1 MDKYGI
7 SSTHDALKTKL
18 LDYINTVYLGKND
31 ALRNACEVALN
42 ATGTLHQEPYIEAN
56 NAYLTVQNGLATA
69 DLPDQVKKILLNM
82 AHRGLGVFESPYKHQ
97 LEALEAYY
105 HGHDLFVA
113 TGTGSGKTECFMWP
127 MVTKLVSEQISAPE
141 TWKVRGVRAIMLYPM
156 NALVSDQLGRLR
168 RMIGNA
174 EGGFHDLIDE
184 LAPGTRV
191 PQFGMYTGRTPYPGN
206 PDAHLNQGLADTL
219 EKDILLQSSEVKAKL
234 KELGKYPSKRD
245 LGAFIQRLKDNEAVL
260 TDPYDAELITRQE
273 MHRFCPDILITN
285 YSMLEYMLMRPI
297 EKGIWRST
305 TDWLESSPNNKL
317 LFIIDEAH
325 MYRGSSGGEV
335 ALLVRRV
342 LHKLGIGR
350 DRVQFILTSAS
361 IPSDPEKE
369 KDVYQFAC
377 DLSAQNVEEH
387 CFKLITGTQE
397 PVEMNG
403 RDFIPSILFDFD
415 IDRLQQEWAGKA
427 DAIKDFASRVGFDLS
442 CDFGDE
448 KSVENWLYNE
458 LKKCNPMLQIM
469 KMTRGKATSFKK
481 LAAKVF
487 PTVDAEIAEKA
498 TSVLLAIAPLAKNK
512 AGSVLYPARLHMMFR
527 GLQGI
532 YACTNPQCTCNNHPT
547 DSLGIGKVYLNRA
560 GSRCECGGMIYELIN
575 ERSCGALFLKGYVD
589 ESEMPSPFV
598 WNAPGVQYSNTLKEV
613 HFYVIPDDGTYER
626 SGNEKIAWL
635 NTVSGRLD
643 VFNDHTGEPGYLQ
656 VAYCSSEIKGRPD
669 VWTFKTCPKCR
680 KLHFE
685 ATDFV
690 TKGNEPF
697 FNLVSEQFYIQPPVP
712 KFKGKDNEGRK
723 VLLFSDSRQRAAIL
737 ARDLTRAADEDAM
750 KKALTVAA
758 YELQEWAEQEEIEP
772 TLSLLYVVFLKVAF
786 ENNLRFFYGANE
798 DQLLN
803 ALNELGE
810 LYKKRGGK
818 LKFDKLSRKQFK
830 SKPDQYFEHLLRQL
844 CSNFRSLTDVGLCWI
859 EPCDMDDDFD
869 DIEEMFEDNDVNL
882 SIDEF
887 KELFA
892 AWAME
897 IMTSQY
903 AIGSEIRDEVRKN
916 LTRYHQR
923 LGVEN
928 ENELPPRIKKALQ
941 EKGFTTEQIATITRA
956 LGLYLAKG
964 ENTQKKYLNTDMVAL
979 RFGRDHEWYKCP
991 RCSGIFPF
999 TLFGK
1004 CAHCGKTVPV
1014 IMSEND
1020 FEGINFWRDPV
1031 LRAIDGDPSAL
1042 MTRINTEEHT
1052 AQLSHKDQRQ
1062 KTWSTTE
1069 DFEMRFQNVH
1079 VDNDRP
1085 VDVLSCTTTMEVGI
1099 DIGSLTAVGLRNI
1112 PPMRENYQQRAG
1124 RAGRRSAAIS
1134 TIVTYTDNR
1143 PHDSH
1148 YFHNPDAI
1156 ISGEPRTPWIDVANN
1171 KLVNRHF
1178 GVICTTEFF
1187 DNLGMGAD
1195 GVGICDFFAK
1205 HYASFETFISEKT
1218 ERDFDLAA
1226 LIPPEITF
1234 SVDEFKLDFLAKVN
1248 KLKEMVEEFPEEYRN
1263 DDNTEQKVLDVF
1275 LESGIFPTYSFPKD
1289 VVGFHVEDYR
1299 GSQIKEK
1306 PDRAL
1311 EMAISEY
1318 APGRVVVINKTTY
1331 KSGGIYSFHS
1341 KFRADEQEHP
1351 ARPYFESAE
1360 YYKRLFYCSN
1370 HACNWMGLEYQS
1382 VCPFCGKETIKE
1394 QNLLKPW
1401 GFAPLGGTSTKES
1414 EAEAEITYAEDPSYS
1429 ITPAESEMCVPCGF
1443 DNLRYS
1449 KRSNDPLI
1457 ILNKGP
1463 KGKGF
1468 MVCKDCGASIPGDDE
1483 SALRKIPKPYRHP
1496 HKRYECHHPNG
1507 RVVNTYLGNQFRTDM
1522 VVYEITLDSEQINV
1536 DTSGLWIRRASQTLA
1551 EAMTLA
1557 GGRLLDIEFSEIK
1570 SGYRLRH
1577 SPSEKKT
1584 FVDVFLFDSLSS
1596 GAGYCSALAERT
1608 QDLMAETRKVLSECS
1623 AGCDSAC
1630 HECLMHY
1637 WNQRVH
1643 SLLDRFAALELLDW
1657 CESSALAK
1665 PLSYEQQDW
1674 LLAPLNS
1681 LDAKFTITGDGEK
1694 HYLHCDGRKQ
1704 RIYAYPSMWSDY
1716 SDLLPDDTI
1725 TLPDKMLKYALP
1737 QADARIRNPIIRP
1750 RKEKAQKNVERE
1762 ANERKRQAKIDA
1774 ETTRQKLREIE
1785 AQKRI
1790 VEEELKL
1797 RQEQRTAVE
1806 VAEREA
1812 KRLADLE
1819 AQRRAELEA
1828 VERKRQEENE
1838 AEARKRRYISLV
1850 KSARVI
1856 PGLYILDVEDEKDMI
1871 TAGRLYSAIKD
1882 NEIQLERMV
1891 SIFPA
1896 ELAKMVEHKT
1906 IPTISP
1912 DEAKFTLN
1920 EQECLHYM
1928 EYATIFTQ
1936 GSHEEQLVR
1945 KNGALYITNQR
1956 IQLQS
1961 GRTIYSIPYEY
1972 LKKVVIY
1979 DVMPEIIEFASSS
1992 ENYFVRTADTE
2003 LTYQL
2008 AKLILN
2014 HYNSTDPQMEPAPVN
2029 MEQLTIGFLE
2039 NADLP
2044 AFIFGIRTMM
2054 DSGMPSKLCADLEE
2068 MIRSLEHLN
2077 IALTKYPSFKEETEN
2092 FFTYYIPEAVK
2103 LLYSYNEY
2111 EKAGLND
2118 VELSTVYEKVIA
2130 AVRQLSIAAKQQVV
2144 EIYKRAI
2151 LDTTARANALADILG
2166 QDGFVDSIYKI
2177 KI

>member
-7 SSTHDALKTKL
+7 SSTHDALKSKL

-31 ALRNACEVALN
+31 ALRNACDEALT
-42 ATGTLHQEPYIEAN
+42 ATGILYQEPYIEAN
-56 NAYLTVQNGLATA
+56 NAYLTIPNGLATA
-69 DLPDQVKKILLNM
+69 DLPEQIKTILLKM
-82 AHRGLGVFESPYKHQ
+82 AGRSLGVFESPYKHQ

-127 MVTKLVSEQISAPE
+127 MVSKLVQEQVSSPS
-141 TWKVRGVRAIMLYPM
+141 TWEVRGVRAIMLYPM

-174 EGGFHDLIDE
+174 EHGFHDLIDE
-184 LAPGTRV
+184 LAPGARG

-206 PDAHLNQGLADTL
+206 PDANLNKGLANTM
-219 EKDILLQSSEVKAKL
+219 EQDILLQSEEVKAKL

-245 LGAFIQRLKDNEAVL
+245 LGTFIQRLKDNEAIL
-260 TDPYDAELITRQE
+260 TDPCDAELITRQE
-273 MHRFCPDILITN
+273 MHRYCPDILITN

-297 EKGIWRST
+297 EKSIWRST
-305 TDWLESSPNNKL
+305 TEWLESDPNNKL

-350 DRVQFILTSAS
+350 ERVQFILTSAS
-361 IPSDPEKE
+361 VPSDPEKK

-377 DLSAQNVEEH
+377 DLSAQNIANHVY
-387 CFKLITGTQE
+387 KLITGTQE

-403 RDFIPSILFDFD
+403 RDFNPSILRDFD
-415 IDRLQQEWAGKA
+415 IDRLQFGWPQKVE
-427 DAIKDFASRVGFDLS
+427 AIKDFATRVGFDLS
-442 CDFGDE
+442 CNFADE
-448 KSVENWLYNE
+448 KSVENWLYSE

-469 KMTRGKATSFKK
+469 KMTRGCATSFKK
-481 LAAKVF
+481 LAAGVF
-487 PTVDAEIAEKA
+487 PTADTEIAEKA
-498 TSVLLAIAPLAKNK
+498 VSVLLAIAPLAKNN

-532 YACTNPQCTCNNHPT
+532 YACTNPNCTCNNHDT
-547 DSLGIGKVYLNRA
+547 DSLGIGRIYLNRA
-560 GSRCECGGMIYELIN
+560 GSRCECGGMIYELVN

-589 ESEMPSPFV
+589 EVELPTPFV
-598 WNAPGVQYSNTLKEV
+598 WNTTGEQFSKSLKEV
-613 HFYVIPDDGTYER
+613 HFYIIPDDGTYER
-626 SGNEKIAWL
+626 SGNEKVAWL
-635 NTVSGRLD
+635 NTVTGRLD
-643 VFNDHTGEPGYLQ
+643 VYNDHSGEPGYLH
-656 VAYCSSEIKGRPD
+656 VAYCSSAEVKGRPD
-669 VWTFKTCPKCR
+669 VWTFKTCPKCD
-680 KLHFE
+680 KQHFE

-758 YELQEWAEQEEIEP
+758 YELQEWAEEKGIEP
-772 TLSLLYVVFLKVAF
+772 TLSLLYVVFLKVAY

-798 DQLLN
+798 KHLRD
-803 ALNELGE
+803 ALTDLAE
-810 LYKKRGGK
+810 LYEEHGGI
-818 LKFDKLSRKQFK
+818 LNYERLSRRKFK
-830 SKPDQYFEHLLRQL
+830 SKPEQYFEHLLRQL

-859 EPCDMDDDFD
+859 EPCGEDEEFD
-869 DIEEMFEDNDVNL
+869 DIEKLFRKNSVNL

-941 EKGFTTEQIATITRA
+941 AHGFTSEQITVITRA
-956 LGLYLAKG
+956 LGMYLAKG

-979 RFGRDHEWYKCP
+979 RFGRNHEWYKCP
-991 RCSGIFPF
+991 KCSGIFPF

-1004 CAHCGKTVPV
+1004 CAHCGKAIPAV
-1014 IMSEND
+1014 MSESD

-1143 PHDSH
+1143 PHDSY
-1148 YFHNPDAI
+1148 YFHSPDAI
-1156 ISGEPRTPWIDVANN
+1156 ISGEPRTPWIDVAND
-1171 KLVNRHF
+1171 KLVYRHF

-1187 DNLGMGAD
+1187 DNLGMGPD
-1195 GVGICDFFAK
+1195 EVGICEFFAK
-1205 HYASFETFISEKT
+1205 HYTAFEIYISSKSEH
-1218 ERDFDLAA
+1218 DFNLEA
-1226 LIPPEITF
+1226 LIPPELSF
-1234 SVDEFKLDFLAKVN
+1234 SVPEFKRDFLDRVKQ
-1248 KLKEMVEEFPEEYRN
+1248 LKGLVEEFPEEYKN

-1275 LESGIFPTYSFPKD
+1275 LESGIFPTYSFPRD
-1289 VVGFHVEDYR
+1289 VVGFHVEDYT
-1299 GSQIKEK
+1299 GSQILEK

-1318 APGRVVVINKTTY
+1318 APGRIVVINKTTY
-1331 KSGGIYSFHS
+1331 VSGGIYSFHS
-1341 KFRADEQEHP
+1341 KFRSDEQEHP
-1351 ARPYFESAE
+1351 ARPYFESTE

-1370 HACNWMGLEYQS
+1370 HACNWMGLEYQNT
-1382 VCPFCGKETIKE
+1382 CPFCGKDTIEE

-1401 GFAPLGGTSTKES
+1401 GFAPLGGSSTKEAD
-1414 EAEAEITYAEDPSYS
+1414 AEAEMTYAEDPSYS
-1429 ITPAESEMCVPCGF
+1429 ITPAENEMCVPGGF

-1468 MVCKDCGASIPGDDE
+1468 MVCKDCGAAIPGDDE
-1483 SALRKIPKPYRHP
+1483 AAIRKIPKPYRHP

-1536 DTSGLWIRRASQTLA
+1536 DTSGLWIRRAGQTLA

-1570 SGYRLRH
+1570 SGYRLRY
-1577 SPSEKKT
+1577 SPSERKT

-1596 GAGYCSALAERT
+1596 GAGYCSALAEKTRE
-1608 QDLMAETRKVLSECS
+1608 LMEETRKVLNSCS
-1623 AGCDSAC
+1623 ADCDSAC

-1657 CESSALAK
+1657 CEKSIL
-1665 PLSYEQQDW
+1665 PEELSYDQQDK
-1674 LLAPLNS
+1674 LLTPLNA
-1681 LDAKFTITGDGEK
+1681 LGADFRIIGDGKK
-1694 HYLHCDGRKQ
+1694 HYIHKNGKKR
-1704 RIYAYPSMWSDY
+1704 RIYAYPAMWSEF
-1716 SDLLPDDTI
+1716 SDLLPEDAI
-1725 TLPDKMLKYALP
+1725 SLSDKMLKYALP
-1737 QADARIRNPIIRP
+1737 QADA
-1750 RKEKAQKNVERE
+1750 K
-1762 ANERKRQAKIDA
+1762 
-1774 ETTRQKLREIE
+1774 
-1785 AQKRI
+1785 
-1790 VEEELKL
+1790 
-1797 RQEQRTAVE
+1797 
-1806 VAEREA
+1806 
-1812 KRLADLE
+1812 
-1819 AQRRAELEA
+1819 
-1828 VERKRQEENE
+1828 
-1838 AEARKRRYISLV
+1838 
-1850 KSARVI
+1850 
-1856 PGLYILDVEDEKDMI
+1856 
-1871 TAGRLYSAIKD
+1871 
-1882 NEIQLERMV
+1882 
-1891 SIFPA
+1891 
-1896 ELAKMVEHKT
+1896 
-1906 IPTISP
+1906 
-1912 DEAKFTLN
+1912 
-1920 EQECLHYM
+1920 
-1928 EYATIFTQ
+1928 
-1936 GSHEEQLVR
+1936 
-1945 KNGALYITNQR
+1945 
-1956 IQLQS
+1956 
-1961 GRTIYSIPYEY
+1961 
-1972 LKKVVIY
+1972 
-1979 DVMPEIIEFASSS
+1979 
-1992 ENYFVRTADTE
+1992 
-2003 LTYQL
+2003 
-2008 AKLILN
+2008 
-2014 HYNSTDPQMEPAPVN
+2014 
-2029 MEQLTIGFLE
+2029 
-2039 NADLP
+2039 
-2044 AFIFGIRTMM
+2044 
-2054 DSGMPSKLCADLEE
+2054 
-2068 MIRSLEHLN
+2068 IRSL
-2077 IALTKYPSFKEETEN
+2077 I
-2092 FFTYYIPEAVK
+2092 
-2103 LLYSYNEY
+2103 
-2111 EKAGLND
+2111 
-2118 VELSTVYEKVIA
+2118 
-2130 AVRQLSIAAKQQVV
+2130 
-2144 EIYKRAI
+2144 
-2151 LDTTARANALADILG
+2151 
-2166 QDGFVDSIYKI
+2166 
-2177 KI
+2177 

>member
-31 ALRNACEVALN
+31 ALRNACEEALN
-42 ATGTLHQEPYIEAN
+42 ATGILYQEPYIEAN
-56 NAYLTVQNGLATA
+56 NAYLTIPNGLATA
-69 DLPDQVKKILLNM
+69 DLPDQIKRILLKM
-82 AHRGLGVFESPYKHQ
+82 AGRGLGVFESPYKHQ

-127 MVTKLVSEQISAPE
+127 MVSKLVQEQVLSPG
-141 TWKVRGVRAIMLYPM
+141 TWEVRGVRAIMLYPM

-174 EGGFHDLIDE
+174 EHGFHDLIDE
-184 LAPGTRV
+184 LAPGSRV
-191 PQFGMYTGRTPYPGN
+191 PQYGMYTGRTPYPGTS
-206 PDAHLNQGLADTL
+206 DANLNKGLAETM
-219 EKDILLQSSEVKAKL
+219 EKDILLQSEEVKAKL
-234 KELGKYPSKRD
+234 RELGKYPSKRD
-245 LGAFIQRLKDNEAVL
+245 LGTFIQRLKDNETIL

-273 MHRFCPDILITN
+273 MHRYCPDILITN

-305 TDWLESSPNNKL
+305 TEWLESDPKNKL

-350 DRVQFILTSAS
+350 ERVQFILTSAS
-361 IPSDPEKE
+361 IPSDPEKQ

-377 DLSAQNVEEH
+377 DLSAQNITNHV
-387 CFKLITGTQE
+387 FKLITGTQE

-403 RDFIPSILFDFD
+403 HDFDPQILHDFD
-415 IDRLQQEWAGKA
+415 IDLLQQAWPDKA
-427 DAIKDFASRVGFDLS
+427 ETIKDFATRVGFDLS
-442 CDFGDE
+442 CDFTDE

-469 KMTRGKATSFKK
+469 KMTRGCAISFKK
-481 LAAKVF
+481 LAAGVF
-487 PTVDAEIAEKA
+487 PTADTEIAEKA
-498 TSVLLAIAPLAKNK
+498 VGVLLAIAPLAKNN

-532 YACTNPQCTCNNHPT
+532 YACANPHCTCNNHDT
-547 DSLGIGKVYLNRA
+547 ESLGTGRIYLNRA
-560 GSRCECGGMIYELIN
+560 GTRCECGGMIYELVN

-589 ESEMPSPFV
+589 ESEMPTPFV
-598 WNAPGVQYSNTLKEV
+598 WNATGEQFSKTLKEV
-613 HFYVIPDDGTYER
+613 HFYIIPDDGTYER
-626 SGNEKIAWL
+626 SGNEKVAWL

-643 VFNDHTGEPGYLQ
+643 VYNDHTGEPGYLH
-656 VAYCSSEIKGRPD
+656 VAFCSSEIKGRPD
-669 VWTFKTCPKCR
+669 IWTFKTCPKCD
-680 KLHFE
+680 KQHFE

-772 TLSLLYVVFLKVAF
+772 TLSLLYVVFLKVAY

-798 DQLLN
+798 KQLRD
-803 ALNELGE
+803 ALTDIAE

-818 LKFDKLSRKQFK
+818 LKYDKLSRKQFK

-859 EPCDMDDDFD
+859 EPCDVDDDFD
-869 DIEEMFEDNDVNL
+869 DIEELFEEGNVDL

-923 LGVEN
+923 LGIEN
-928 ENELPPRIKKALQ
+928 ENELPSRIKKALQ
-941 EKGFTTEQIATITRA
+941 AKGFTAEQIAAITRA

-991 RCSGIFPF
+991 KCSGVFPF

-1004 CAHCGKTVPV
+1004 CAHCGKATPV
-1014 IMSEND
+1014 AMTEND
-1020 FEGINFWRDPV
+1020 FGGINFWRDPV

-1148 YFHNPDAI
+1148 YFHAPEAI
-1156 ISGEPRTPWIDVANN
+1156 ISGEPRTPWIDVAND
-1171 KLVNRHF
+1171 KLVYRHF

-1187 DNLGMGAD
+1187 DNLGMGPD
-1195 GVGICDFFAK
+1195 EVGICEFFSK
-1205 HYASFETFISEKT
+1205 HYTAFEMYISRKSEH
-1218 ERDFDLAA
+1218 DFNLEA
-1226 LIPPEITF
+1226 LIPPEVSF
-1234 SVDEFKLDFLAKVN
+1234 SVPEFKRHFLDRVKQ
-1248 KLKEMVEEFPEEYRN
+1248 LKGLVEEFPEEYKN

-1275 LESGIFPTYSFPKD
+1275 LESGIFPTYSFPRD
-1289 VVGFHVEDYR
+1289 VVGFHVEDYT
-1299 GSQIKEK
+1299 GSQIQEK

-1318 APGRVVVINKTTY
+1318 APGRIVVINKTTY
-1331 KSGGIYSFHS
+1331 VSGGIYSFHS
-1341 KFRADEQEHP
+1341 KFRSDEQEHP
-1351 ARPYFESAE
+1351 ARPYFESTE

-1382 VCPFCGKETIKE
+1382 TCPFCGKDTIEE

-1401 GFAPLGGTSTKES
+1401 GFAPLGGSSTKEAD
-1414 EAEAEITYAEDPSYS
+1414 AEAEMTYAEDPSYS
-1429 ITPAESEMCVPCGF
+1429 ITPAENEMCVPGGF

-1468 MVCKDCGASIPGDDE
+1468 MVCKDCGAAIPGDDE
-1483 SALRKIPKPYRHP
+1483 AALRRIPKPYRHP

-1536 DTSGLWIRRASQTLA
+1536 DTSGLWIRRAGQTLA

-1570 SGYRLRH
+1570 SGYRLRY
-1577 SPSEKKT
+1577 SPGERKT
-1584 FVDVFLFDSLSS
+1584 FVDIFLFDSLSS
-1596 GAGYCSALAERT
+1596 GAGYCSALAEKTRE
-1608 QDLMAETRKVLSECS
+1608 LMEETKKVLSTCS
-1623 AGCDSAC
+1623 ADCDSAC

-1657 CESSALAK
+1657 CEKSIL
-1665 PLSYEQQDW
+1665 PVELSYAEQDQ
-1674 LLAPLNS
+1674 LLMPLNA
-1681 LDAKFTITGDGEK
+1681 LGADFEIVGDGVR
-1694 HYLHCDGRKQ
+1694 HYVHHGNQRR
-1704 RIYAYPSMWSDY
+1704 RIYAYPAMWSEY
-1716 SDLLPDDTI
+1716 SDLLPPGAI
-1725 TLPDKMLKYALP
+1725 TLSNKMLKYALP
-1737 QADARIRNPIIRP
+1737 
-1750 RKEKAQKNVERE
+1750 
-1762 ANERKRQAKIDA
+1762 
-1774 ETTRQKLREIE
+1774 L
-1785 AQKRI
+1785 
-1790 VEEELKL
+1790 
-1797 RQEQRTAVE
+1797 
-1806 VAEREA
+1806 
-1812 KRLADLE
+1812 
-1819 AQRRAELEA
+1819 
-1828 VERKRQEENE
+1828 
-1838 AEARKRRYISLV
+1838 
-1850 KSARVI
+1850 
-1856 PGLYILDVEDEKDMI
+1856 
-1871 TAGRLYSAIKD
+1871 
-1882 NEIQLERMV
+1882 
-1891 SIFPA
+1891 
-1896 ELAKMVEHKT
+1896 
-1906 IPTISP
+1906 
-1912 DEAKFTLN
+1912 
-1920 EQECLHYM
+1920 
-1928 EYATIFTQ
+1928 
-1936 GSHEEQLVR
+1936 
-1945 KNGALYITNQR
+1945 
-1956 IQLQS
+1956 
-1961 GRTIYSIPYEY
+1961 
-1972 LKKVVIY
+1972 
-1979 DVMPEIIEFASSS
+1979 
-1992 ENYFVRTADTE
+1992 
-2003 LTYQL
+2003 
-2008 AKLILN
+2008 
-2014 HYNSTDPQMEPAPVN
+2014 
-2029 MEQLTIGFLE
+2029 
-2039 NADLP
+2039 
-2044 AFIFGIRTMM
+2044 
-2054 DSGMPSKLCADLEE
+2054 
-2068 MIRSLEHLN
+2068 
-2077 IALTKYPSFKEETEN
+2077 
-2092 FFTYYIPEAVK
+2092 
-2103 LLYSYNEY
+2103 
-2111 EKAGLND
+2111 
-2118 VELSTVYEKVIA
+2118 
-2130 AVRQLSIAAKQQVV
+2130 
-2144 EIYKRAI
+2144 
-2151 LDTTARANALADILG
+2151 ANAKVRDLI
-2166 QDGFVDSIYKI
+2166 
-2177 KI
+2177 